1 MFKVAVVAL
10 ALVALSSALP
20 RPQRVRVG
28 RVVGGEAA
36 IPNEFPYVLS
46 LQYFGSHICMASI
59 IRADAVLTAAHCAEV
74 GPPNSLTV
82 KAGKHNIREIESTE
96 QTRDIISVAIHEGYP
111 GATGFSNDIAVLR
124 TASPFVFNA
133 AVAPVPIAPAG
144 HTATGTASI
153 EGWGATREDG
163 SLPDILQKAELP
175 IVSDAVCKQAFGAD
189 NVEDNMI
196 CAGLATGGVDFCTGD
211 SGAALA
217 ATDRGYRYL
226 AGIASWGFGC
236 ARPGYYGVYTE
247 IAHHT
252 DFINRHAS

>member
-1 MFKVAVVAL
+1 MFKVAILAL

-20 RPQRVRVG
+20 RPQRVRMG
-28 RVVGGEAA
+28 RVVGGTAA
-36 IPNEFPYVLS
+36 TPNEFPYVLS
-46 LQYFGSHICMASI
+46 LQYFGSHICMGAI

-74 GPPNSLTV
+74 GPANSLTV
-82 KAGKHNIREIESTE
+82 KAGKHNIREIEATE
-96 QTRDIISVAIHEGYP
+96 QTRDIVSVAIHPGYP
-111 GATGFSNDIAVLR
+111 GANGFSNDIAVLR
-124 TASPFVFNA
+124 TASAFVFNA

-144 HTATGTASI
+144 HTASGDASI

-163 SLPDILQKAELP
+163 ALPDILQKAELP
-175 IVSDAVCKQAFGAD
+175 IVTDAVCRNVYGAEF
-189 NVEDNMI
+189 EDNMI
-196 CAGLATGGVDFCTGD
+196 CAGLAAGGVDFCTGD

-247 IAHHT
+247 ISHHT
-252 DFINRHAS
+252 EFINQNAS